1 MADELKEDAMAA
13 IKITMGELELLADL
27 NESDTADAILAALPI
42 TGSAST
48 WGDEIY
54 FGIPVVADEEEGAR
68 VVVAKGELAY
78 WPPGSAF
85 CIFWGAT
92 PVSRSR
98 DEIRAASEVNPLGQL
113 RTVPVAELRAV
124 GMGETVLIELVEE

>member
-1 MADELKEDAMAA
+1 MADELKEGAMVA

-54 FGIPVVADEEEGAR
+54 FGIPVAADEEEGAR
-68 VVVAKGELAY
+68 AVVAKGELAY
-78 WPPGSAF
+78 WPPGSA
-85 CIFWGAT
+85 CRSNRVT
-92 PVSRSR
+92 SCPRLTSR
-98 DEIRAASEVNPLGQL
+98 RASS
-113 RTVPVAELRAV
+113 
-124 GMGETVLIELVEE
+124 